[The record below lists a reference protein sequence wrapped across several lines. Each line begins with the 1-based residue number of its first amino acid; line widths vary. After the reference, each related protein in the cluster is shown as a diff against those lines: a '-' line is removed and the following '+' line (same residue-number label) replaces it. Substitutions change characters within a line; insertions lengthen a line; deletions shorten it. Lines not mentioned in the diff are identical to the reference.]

1 MLFMMRVL
9 LRRIHNKL
17 LAVQGGTM
25 PAIPAICNNPRCGSV
40 FPSMYMV
47 ENSTDISF
55 TNCDGGICPKC
66 GSVGRV
72 SDGTYDVLSNKISAL
87 LNNTSDLAILE
98 KMKLIVDK
106 AVATN
111 DFTTTKIELEK
122 VNPNWR
128 NAFNILPEENI
139 GQSIAIYTL
148 FLFILQN
155 AISMFS
161 ALNPPEPQTIINNSY
176 EQFYLEA
183 PKVQSKP
190 KQKGQFQLNP
200 ITRAMQSNKA

>member
-1 MLFMMRVL
+1 
-9 LRRIHNKL
+9 
-17 LAVQGGTM
+17 
-25 PAIPAICNNPRCGSV
+25 
-40 FPSMYMV
+40 MV

-55 TNCDGGICPKC
+55 TDCDGGLCPKC

-106 AVATN
+106 AVAAN
-111 DFTTTKIELEK
+111 DFTTTKTELEK

-183 PKVQSKP
+183 PKVQNKP
-190 KQKGQFQLNP
+190 KEKGQFQLNP
-200 ITRAMQSNKA
+200 LTRAINLIRRNVLLTRI